1 VFRLLAKL
9 RKLRGTRF
17 DLFGMTAERK
27 MERALIGEFES
38 HVDQLLQ
45 SLTATNVDSATEIV
59 KEYLEI
65 RGYGPVKEA
74 AAKDARDKIEA
85 KLQNYLNITGKAA

>member
-1 VFRLLAKL
+1 M

-38 HVDQLLQ
+38 HVDLLLQ
-45 SLTATNVDSATEIV
+45 TLTAGNVELATDIV

-74 AAKDARDKIEA
+74 AAQDARDKMEMM
-85 KLQNYLNITGKAA
+85 LQEYLNITDKAA